1 MPHNHPTDNV
11 IDKIIAATDFSDTAA
26 AGVAWA
32 AEIARMH
39 GAHLT
44 LVHAVQTPPPRPDY
58 FSSDV
63 EYGGQLQEAA
73 RQRLEETAAEIDEE
87 GLKGLHTRLLVGK
100 PHRAILE
107 VVEEVQGDLVV
118 MGTRG
123 HSGLRHLLLGST
135 AQRVVQQAPCPVLT
149 THGGEASAPRRIKSI
164 LVPTDFD
171 HNARRAA
178 EAARRLLAP
187 QIGEGARLVLFHAY
201 HLPVEYTAY
210 GTVPVSP
217 ALLEESRVR
226 AEADLKELAAQLE
239 VEGLEVTAEAA
250 AGYPV
255 EAILAAAEAHEADLI
270 AMGTEGRTGAAH
282 FFLGSTAE
290 RVVQRA
296 FCPVLTLR
304 EQKEEGEEE

>member
-1 MPHNHPTDNV
+1 MPENEPRTDRV
-11 IDKIIAATDFSDTAA
+11 IDKIVAATDFSDTAA

-32 AEIARMH
+32 AEIARLH

-63 EYGGQLQEAA
+63 DSGGQLQEAA
-73 RQRLEETAAEIDEE
+73 RLRLEEAAAAVDDS
-87 GLKGLHTRLLVGK
+87 GLEGLHTRLLVGR
-100 PHRAILE
+100 PHEVILDVADE
-107 VVEEVQGDLVV
+107 VHADLVV
-118 MGTRG
+118 LGTRG

-135 AQRVVQQAPCPVLT
+135 AQRVVQHARCPVLT
-149 THGGEASAPRRIKSI
+149 TRGEGKAVPGPIRTV

-171 HNARRAA
+171 DNARRAA
-178 EAARRLLAP
+178 TAARKLLAP
-187 QIGEGARLVLFHAY
+187 QMGEGARLVLFHAY

-217 ALLEESRVR
+217 ALLEESKVR
-226 AEADLKELAAQLE
+226 AQADLADLAGQLAG
-239 VEGLEVTAEAA
+239 EGLEVETVAT

-255 EAILAAAEAHEADLI
+255 EAILAAAEAHQADLI
-270 AMGTEGRTGAAH
+270 VMGTEGRTGAAH

-296 FCPVLTLR
+296 PCPVLTLR
-304 EQKEEGEEE
+304 EREEKKA